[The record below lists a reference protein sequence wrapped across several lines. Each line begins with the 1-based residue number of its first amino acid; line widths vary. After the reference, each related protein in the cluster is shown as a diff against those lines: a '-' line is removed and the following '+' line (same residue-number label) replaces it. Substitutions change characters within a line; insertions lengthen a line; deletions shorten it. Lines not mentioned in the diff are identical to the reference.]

1 VTHRLY
7 YLDPALREFEATV
20 AAVDRRDDGRIV
32 VRLDRSAF
40 YPTSGGQPFDT
51 GTLSASG
58 PRSTGISAT
67 VIDVFD
73 ETDGPDSDVLH
84 VVDGEALQP
93 GQVVQGRIDWAR
105 RFDHMQQHT
114 GQHVL
119 SAAFDTLFKAR
130 TVSFHMGAEVSTI
143 DLDKA
148 ITEAQIAAAEREA
161 NRIVWEDRSVAI
173 SFVSSEEAAQL
184 PLRKPPKKSGTLRL
198 IGVEAFDLSAC
209 GGTHVARTGEIGII
223 AVGGWERFKG
233 GLRVE
238 FLCGARALARFRT
251 LRDTMGA
258 AVRSLS
264 VSVTDLPHGIE
275 RLQEESKAQ
284 RRQIVALQSDLAKYR
299 GRELAG
305 QAEETASGRLVAMA
319 VEADAAGLKAL
330 AAAVTEHAGT
340 AAVLVSPTRPALIVV
355 ARAADLGIR
364 ANDVLAALIAR
375 FGGKGGGKPDLA
387 QGGGLNASSDEILS
401 AARLHFANV
410 NS

>member
-1 VTHRLY
+1 
-7 YLDPALREFEATV
+7 
-20 AAVDRRDDGRIV
+20 
-32 VRLDRSAF
+32 
-40 YPTSGGQPFDT
+40 
-51 GTLSASG
+51 
-58 PRSTGISAT
+58 
-67 VIDVFD
+67 
-73 ETDGPDSDVLH
+73 VLH